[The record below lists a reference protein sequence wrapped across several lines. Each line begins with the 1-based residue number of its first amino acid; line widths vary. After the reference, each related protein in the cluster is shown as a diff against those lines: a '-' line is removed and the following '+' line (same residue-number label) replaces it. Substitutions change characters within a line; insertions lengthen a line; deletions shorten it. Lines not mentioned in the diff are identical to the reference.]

1 MREQNIKPNFND
13 LENPNALI
21 EHLEKISSNNIKNHS
36 IILDELLEQFEPI
49 DFQALAF
56 PESIEIKERLKK
68 LNEKQNENPDDESI
82 KDKILDE
89 LKALGKCK
97 VNQKHYL
104 IISIENLRSLALKND
119 WGLVK
124 NKDFI
129 YLYNGAYWKQLDNDT
144 FKKFLGESAEKM
156 GVPEYD
162 AKHYKFR
169 DELLKQFL
177 ATEYLP
183 TPEVNPERVLINL
196 ENGTFEISPES
207 RNLRG
212 FASDD
217 FLTYQLPFEY
227 NPKAEAPLFKK
238 YLNEVLPDE
247 NLQKILAEYL
257 GYVFIRNGANYLKL
271 EKALFLYGGGA
282 NGKSVFFEIVKAIL
296 GNENT
301 SEYTLQNLTDD
312 KGYQRAKISDKLVNY
327 CSDIST
333 KLEAG
338 MFKQLVSGEPI
349 EARLPYGQPFIMN
362 QYAKLIFNTNELPK
376 DVEHTDAYFRRF
388 LIIPFDVTIP
398 EEKQDKELSKKIV
411 SNELSGVFNW
421 ILDGLNRVLKN
432 KKLTQ
437 SDKVKN
443 IVNQYRKE
451 SDSVQMFIED
461 AGYKTDV
468 NEYTLIKNIYPE
480 YREYCHEDGSSPVKK
495 ANFIKRLKSMKYIV
509 DRVTGNQLAV
519 FVKK

>member
-1 MREQNIKPNFND
+1 MIKEIKPNFD
-13 LENPNALI
+13 GLQNPETIIQEVESLTSI
-21 EHLEKISSNNIKNHS
+21 NIKNHS
-36 IILDELLEQFEPI
+36 AILDELLNQFKPI
-49 DFQALAF
+49 DFQELAF

-68 LNEKQNENPDDESI
+68 LKAKQDKNPEDEAI
-82 KDKILDE
+82 KKQIFDE
-89 LKALGKCK
+89 LKSLGKCK
-97 VNQKHYL
+97 PKQKHYL
-104 IISIENLRSLALKND
+104 ILSIENLRSVSIQND

-129 YLYNGAYWKQLDNDT
+129 YLYNGSYWKQLDNDT

-183 TPEVNPERVLINL
+183 TPEVNPKQVLINL
-196 ENGTFEISPES
+196 ENGTFEISPKKQY
-207 RNLRG
+207 LRG
-212 FASDD
+212 FASED
-217 FLTYQLPFEY
+217 FMTYKLPFEY
-227 NPKAEAPLFKK
+227 NPESKAPLFLK
-238 YLNEVLPDE
+238 YLDEVLPDKK
-247 NLQKILAEYL
+247 LQNILAEYL

-282 NGKSVFFEIVKAIL
+282 NGKSVFFDIVKAIL

-301 SEYTLQNLTDD
+301 SEYTLQSLTDD

-327 CSDIST
+327 CSDISN
-333 KLEAG
+333 KLESG
-338 MFKQLVSGEPI
+338 MFKQLVSGEPL

-376 DVEHTDAYFRRF
+376 DVEHTNAYFRRF

-398 EEKQDKELSKKIV
+398 EDKQDKELSQKII
-411 SNELSGVFNW
+411 SSELSGVFNW
-421 ILDGLNRVLKN
+421 ILEGLNRVLQN
-432 KKLTQ
+432 KKLTH
-437 SDKVKN
+437 SNKVKN
-443 IVNQYRKE
+443 IVDQYRKE
-451 SDSVQMFIED
+451 SDSVQMFIEESN
-461 AGYKTDV
+461 YKTDV
-468 NEYTLIKNIYPE
+468 VIYKLIKDIYPE
-480 YREYCHEDGSSPVKK
+480 YRAYCMEDGSSPVKK
-495 ANFIKRLKSMKYIV
+495 SNFIKRLKALNLVV

-519 FVKK
+519 YVKK

>member
-1 MREQNIKPNFND
+1 MESNNLTPYFAD
-13 LENPNALI
+13 LENPSTIIDEI
-21 EHLEKISSNNIKNHS
+21 ENLTSNNIKNHGE
-36 IILDELLEQFEPI
+36 ILEKLLNQFEPI
-49 DFQALAF
+49 DFQELAF
-56 PESIEIKERLKK
+56 PESIEVKKRLKK
-68 LNEKQNENPDDESI
+68 LKTKQDKSPEDEVI
-82 KDKILDE
+82 KNQIFEE
-89 LKALGKCK
+89 LKILGKCK
-97 VNQKHYL
+97 PKQKHYL
-104 IISIENLRSLALKND
+104 ILSIENLRDVSFKND

-129 YLYNGAYWKQLDNDT
+129 YLFNGAYWKQLDNDT

-183 TPEVNPERVLINL
+183 TPEVNPEEVLINL
-196 ENGTFEISPES
+196 ENGTFEITPVK
-207 RNLRG
+207 RNLRS
-212 FASDD
+212 FESDD

-227 NPKAEAPLFKK
+227 NPESKAPLFLK
-238 YLNEVLPDE
+238 YLDEVLPDK
-247 NLQKILAEYL
+247 NLQNILAEYL

-282 NGKSVFFEIVKAIL
+282 NGKSVFFDIVKAIL

-301 SEYTLQNLTDD
+301 SEYTLQSLTDD
-312 KGYQRAKISDKLVNY
+312 KGYQRAKINDKLVNY

-338 MFKQLVSGEPI
+338 MFKQMVSGEPI

-362 QYAKLIFNTNELPK
+362 QYAKLIFNTNDLPK
-376 DVEHTDAYFRRF
+376 DVEHTNAYFRRF

-398 EEKQDKELSKKIV
+398 EEKQDKELSKKII
-411 SNELSGVFNW
+411 SSELSGVFNW
-421 ILDGLNRVLKN
+421 ILEGLNRVLNN

-437 SDKVKN
+437 SNKVKN
-443 IVNQYRKE
+443 IVDQYRKE
-451 SDSVQMFIED
+451 SDSVQMFIEES
-461 AGYKTDV
+461 GYKSDA
-468 NEYTLIKNIYPE
+468 NIYKLIKDAYPE
-480 YREYCHEDGSSPVKK
+480 YRAYCIEDGSSPVKK
-495 ANFIKRLKSMKYIV
+495 SNFIKRLKTLSLIV
-509 DRVTGNQLAV
+509 ERVTGNQLAV
-519 FVKK
+519 YVKK

>member
-1 MREQNIKPNFND
+1 MNKELKPNFEG
-13 LENPNALI
+13 LQNPETIIQEVESL
-21 EHLEKISSNNIKNHS
+21 SSNNIKNHS
-36 IILDELLEQFEPI
+36 TILDELLNQFEPI

-68 LNEKQNENPDDESI
+68 LKTKQDNSPEDEAI
-82 KDKILDE
+82 KKQIFEE

-97 VNQKHYL
+97 PKQKHYL
-104 IISIENLRSLALKND
+104 ILSIENLRAISIQND

-129 YLYNGAYWKQLDNDT
+129 YLYNGAYWKQLDNET

-183 TPEVNPERVLINL
+183 TPEISLEQVLINL
-196 ENGTFEISPES
+196 ENGTFEITPDN
-207 RNLRG
+207 RTLRG
-212 FASDD
+212 FTSSD

-227 NPKAEAPLFKK
+227 NPEAEAPLFLK
-238 YLNEVLPDE
+238 YLGEVLPDK
-247 NLQKILAEYL
+247 NLQNILAEYL

-271 EKALFLYGGGA
+271 EKALFLYGSGA
-282 NGKSVFFEIVKAIL
+282 NGKSVFFDIVKAIL

-301 SEYTLQNLTDD
+301 SEYTLQSLTDD
-312 KGYQRAKISDKLVNY
+312 KGYQRAKINDKLVNY

-338 MFKQLVSGEPI
+338 MFKQMVSGEPI

-362 QYAKLIFNTNELPK
+362 QYAKLIFNTNDLPK
-376 DVEHTDAYFRRF
+376 DVEHTNAYFRRF

-398 EEKQDKELSKKIV
+398 EDKQDRELSKKII
-411 SNELSGVFNW
+411 SSELSGVFNW
-421 ILDGLNRVLKN
+421 ILEGLNRVLKN

-437 SDKVKN
+437 SSKVKN
-443 IVNQYRKE
+443 IVDQYRKE
-451 SDSVQMFIED
+451 SDSVQMFIEES
-461 AGYKTDV
+461 GYKSDATI
-468 NEYTLIKNIYPE
+468 YKLIKDIYPE
-480 YREYCHEDGSSPVKK
+480 YRAYCIEDGSSPVKK
-495 ANFIKRLKSMKYIV
+495 SNFIKRLKTLSLVV

-519 FVKK
+519 YVKK